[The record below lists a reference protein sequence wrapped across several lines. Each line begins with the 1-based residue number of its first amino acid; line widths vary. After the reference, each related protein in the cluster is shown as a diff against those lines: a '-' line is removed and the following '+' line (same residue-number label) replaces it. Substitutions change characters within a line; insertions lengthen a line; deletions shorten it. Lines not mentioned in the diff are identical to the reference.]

1 MSPEEEEVLAANAAF
16 YQAFAQRDTEAMDRM
31 WAHEVEVVCVHPG
44 WRALVGRDEVMAS
57 WYSILGSPAAPAIS
71 FHDALVRLRGEMAF
85 VLCTESLPGGELV
98 ATNVF
103 AREGPAWRIV
113 HHHAGPIARDGGADD
128 DDDEGPPSGLLN

>member
-16 YQAFAQRDTEAMDRM
+16 YEAFARRDTAAMESLWSHDI
-31 WAHEVEVVCVHPG
+31 EVVCVHPG

-71 FHDALVRLRGEMAF
+71 FRDALVRLRGEMAF

-103 AREGPAWRIV
+103 AREGPSWRLV
-113 HHHAGPIARDGGADD
+113 HHHAGPIARDEGDD
-128 DDDEGPPSGLLN
+128 EDEGPPSGLLN